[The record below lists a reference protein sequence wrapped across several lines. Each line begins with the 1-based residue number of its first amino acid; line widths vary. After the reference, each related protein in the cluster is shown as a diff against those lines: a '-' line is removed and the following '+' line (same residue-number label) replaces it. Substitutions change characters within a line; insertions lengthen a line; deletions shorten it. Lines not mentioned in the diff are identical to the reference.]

1 MHYVVCVC
9 LRLVSLVC
17 VSSLGDERPS
27 LPEGYTDFILSKDLV
42 EFKFI
47 DRVIENGTPLTED
60 SILPY
65 EITIPSPLEFCWGE
79 KDSFSG
85 AITYTTCIK
94 SKYEYWAGPDTFPY
108 ETIMLLWQPHQV
120 DNPPDDS
127 IESSLDLGLGL
138 ISSALTDLSLDEQ
151 GPQKITISGN
161 QAYRL
166 RGFYLIGGS
175 CGARRYLGAF
185 TTYFIL
191 AQPYDYIIV
200 CSNDIYRMESPEVI
214 PDSVY
219 DYPEEIRDSV
229 IANWEHE
236 KTYPNNIA
244 ELEQAVEQT
253 FRVKE

>member
-1 MHYVVCVC
+1 MHHVVCVC
-9 LRLVSLVC
+9 LRLFFLVC

-42 EFKFI
+42 EFKPLF
-47 DRVIENGTPLTED
+47 RVIEDGSPLTED
-60 SILPY
+60 SLLTF
-65 EITIPSPLEFCWGE
+65 EITLPPPLEFCWGE
-79 KDSFSG
+79 KNSSYG
-85 AITYTTCIK
+85 AITYAPCIK
-94 SKYEYWAGPDTFPY
+94 SKYKYWAGADTFPY
-108 ETIMLLWQPHQV
+108 EITSLLWQPHQV
-120 DNPPDDS
+120 DYPPDDS
-127 IESSLDLGLGL
+127 VKSRLFLGLG
-138 ISSALTDLSLDEQ
+138 IIASPLTYLSLDEQ
-151 GPQKITISGN
+151 GPQEITISGN
-161 QAYRL
+161 RAYRL
-166 RGFYLIGGS
+166 KGFYLIGGS

-191 AQPYDYIIV
+191 SQPYDYIIV
-200 CSNDIYRMESPEVI
+200 CSNDIYRMEGPEVI

-229 IANWEHE
+229 IANWEYE